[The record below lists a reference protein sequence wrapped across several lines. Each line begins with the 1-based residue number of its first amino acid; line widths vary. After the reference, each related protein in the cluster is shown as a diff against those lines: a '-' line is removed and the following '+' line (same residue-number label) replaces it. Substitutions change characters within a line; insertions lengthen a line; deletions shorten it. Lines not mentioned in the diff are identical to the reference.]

1 MTLRPVYRST
11 SWWRPLAIALVALAL
26 AGCSILS
33 DKPSERSTTYI
44 VDPRVQ
50 PDPSWPTANWQLSL
64 SSPEASRAIDSL
76 RIAVRPVPNEIQ
88 SYKGARWA
96 RLPSGMLEDTVLRAL
111 EDSGRIGTVARQGT
125 GVGAQYK
132 LVMEVRRFE
141 SDYAGTASPTV
152 IVEVAAKLLHNQ
164 DQQIVSAHTFVQKQT
179 PASTAVPDVVEAFD
193 QALGAIGRDITGW
206 TLTSGN
212 AHEASHGTATR

>member
-1 MTLRPVYRST
+1 MSLRPWFRSRP
-11 SWWRPLAIALVALAL
+11 WLRPLCLALCALAL

-44 VDPRVQ
+44 LDPRVQ
-50 PDPSWPTANWQLSL
+50 ADPSWPAANWQLSL

-76 RIAVRPVPNEIQ
+76 RIAVRPTPHEIQ

-141 SDYAGTASPTV
+141 ADYAGTASPTV
-152 IVEVAAKLLHNQ
+152 VVEVAAKLLHNQ
-164 DQQIVSAHTFVQKQT
+164 DQQIVAARTFVQQQA
-179 PASTAVPDVVEAFD
+179 PASTAVPDVVAAFD
-193 QALGAIGRDITGW
+193 QALGATGRDIAGW
-206 TLTSGN
+206 TLASGN
-212 AHEASHGTATR
+212 AHENNHAGG

>member
-1 MTLRPVYRST
+1 MTLRPVYRSR
-11 SWWRPLAIALVALAL
+11 SWLRPLAVALFALTL

-152 IVEVAAKLLHNQ
+152 VVEVAAKLLHNQ
-164 DQQIVSAHTFVQKQT
+164 DQQIVAAHTFVQKQA